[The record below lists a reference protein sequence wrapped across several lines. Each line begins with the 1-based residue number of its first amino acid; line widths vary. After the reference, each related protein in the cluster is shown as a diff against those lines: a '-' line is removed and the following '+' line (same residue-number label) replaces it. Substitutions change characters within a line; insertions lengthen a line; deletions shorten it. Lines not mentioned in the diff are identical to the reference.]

1 MSKKKDIK
9 KQKVA
14 KLGTEKIL
22 VNSEDEMINILGK
35 IESSKAEKIIL
46 TFTDPSDLLISP
58 INLKVLLDSADEKG
72 TPIVAQIVQNPVGM
86 RNAKSAGMT
95 ATDATGSIL
104 DAFWEEAERG
114 MRGRNERKNILLKRA
129 SYSAKQEVVEEEPEV
144 IEEPIPLQ
152 PKSDFQRKIEETI
165 QRSKVGLAEKSQVI
179 EQDGVTIGLDQDI
192 SLPSK
197 NSEPTMIGK
206 DVGAWEEATEDE
218 VVETKPKRKSKNPAS
233 FVAGIGT
240 FFAALPVKVS
250 AYIAKTGTKIILI
263 RIVAPILIV
272 LVLSLWLAYRMLPL
286 VRVRVYIE
294 SKPVSV
300 EKVFSGEV
308 GSQTFD
314 FEQGII
320 PVKRESVEKS
330 GSDNTDATGTARRGD
345 KAEGTVTLKFWAHTN
360 NSSPYFEKPANIPA
374 GTVITSNGGLRF
386 EVTTAVVV
394 GEPVG
399 SSYKSGVPVR
409 ALEPG
414 SEYNLSAGNI
424 FTVQG
429 YSASD
434 MTADNT
440 SSFSGGNSEQ
450 YTVLS
455 KDDVEKAVEKLE
467 EDAHQA
473 AENDLREKARDG
485 WEIITST
492 IKNEMDGDPK
502 TDVPVGAEASLV
514 NVTIKTKS
522 TALYF
527 RKSVI
532 EDDMDRIIT
541 QAARDQGLFESSTSA
556 KLELDDELQ
565 QEVTVENATEDS
577 VRIRLVAS
585 SKVKPKVDRDEII
598 NDLKGRGWSDG
609 QEYLKSLNFAT
620 KPTEVTFLP
629 NYFPNWA
636 KHFPT
641 RQGRVILNVV
651 EESSSE

>member
-1 MSKKKDIK
+1 MAKKKETK
-9 KQKVA
+9 KPKAAKV
-14 KLGTEKIL
+14 GTEKIL
-22 VNSEDEMINILGK
+22 IKSDDEMIDVLGK

-46 TFTDPSDLLISP
+46 TFADPSDLLISP

-72 TPIVAQIVQNPVGM
+72 IPIIAQIVQNPVGM

-104 DAFWEEAERG
+104 DAFWEEAEHS
-114 MRGRNERKNILLKRA
+114 MRGRNDRKKNMLKR
-129 SYSAKQEVVEEEPEV
+129 SSTTPTEPEIVEPEIPEVVEEEVAVE
-144 IEEPIPLQ
+144 
-152 PKSDFQRKIEETI
+152 KSDFQKKIEETI
-165 QRSKVGLAEKSQVI
+165 ERSKVGLSNKSQVL
-179 EQDGVTIGLDQDI
+179 EQGGFTIGLDQDI
-192 SLPSK
+192 STPAK
-197 NSEPTMIGK
+197 SEPTMVGK
-206 DVGAWEEATEDE
+206 DVGIMKEAPAEEENTS
-218 VVETKPKRKSKNPAS
+218 KPDRTFKGLP
-233 FVAGIGT
+233 FFAGIAA
-240 FFAALPVKVS
+240 FFATLPAKVS
-250 AYIAKTGTKIILI
+250 AYVAKTGTKIILI

-272 LVLSLWLAYRMLPL
+272 FILSLWLAYRMLPL

-320 PVKRESVEKS
+320 PVKRETVEKS
-330 GSDNTDATGTARRGD
+330 GSDNTNATGTAKRGN

-374 GTVITSNGGLRF
+374 GTVLTSNNGLRF
-386 EVTTAVVV
+386 EVTTNTTV

-429 YSASD
+429 YSAAD

-440 SSFSGGNSEQ
+440 SSFSGGSSEE

-455 KDDVEKAVEKLE
+455 KQDVDSAVEKLQ
-467 EDAHQA
+467 EDAYQA
-473 AENDLREKARDG
+473 AENDLRDKARDG

-492 IKNEMDGDPK
+492 IKNEVDGEPK
-502 TDVPVGAEASLV
+502 TDVPIGAEASLV
-514 NVTIKTKS
+514 NINIKTKS

-527 RKSVI
+527 RRSVI
-532 EDDMDRIIT
+532 EDDIDRIIT
-541 QAARDQGLFESSTSA
+541 QAARDQGLFESSTDA
-556 KLELDDELQ
+556 TLELDEDLQ
-565 QEVTVENATEDS
+565 QEVTVENATETS

-585 SKVKPKVDRDEII
+585 SKVKPKVDREKII
-598 NDLKGRGWSDG
+598 EDLGGRGWDDG
-609 QEYLKSLNFAT
+609 IDYLDDLNFAT
-620 KPTEVTFLP
+620 KPTEVTFIP
-629 NYFPNWA
+629 DYFP
-636 KHFPT
+636 KGLRHFPA
-641 RQGRVILNVV
+641 RQGRIIINIV
-651 EESSSE
+651 EENSSE